1 LLIVVV
7 FNFGSA
13 VKRCTTYAD
22 PRLAQSFTKHKDN
35 FKRLDS
41 YSTAMQVLSGED
53 LSGRVAVVT
62 GSNSGIGFETAKALA
77 LCGAH
82 VILACRD
89 MNKANKAAAMIRAAQ

>member
-1 LLIVVV
+1 MKKSVRPTSQRIKIVLFQSLLIIMV

-13 VKRCTTYAD
+13 VNRCTTYAD

-53 LSGRVAVVT
+53 LSGRVAVIT
-62 GSNSGIGFETAKALA
+62 GSNSGIG
-77 LCGAH
+77 
-82 VILACRD
+82 V
-89 MNKANKAAAMIRAAQ
+89 QY